1 MNKTVNF
8 FNRNLKEL
16 LRDPLIYVFCLGF
29 PLVMFA
35 LFLLINEYTGG
46 HTPMFELRALLPAIL
61 CFSFTFIMLTT
72 ALLVSKDRQTFF
84 LKRLYSSPMKAYDFI
99 FGYALVGISIG
110 LGQTLV
116 CALSGFIF
124 SLIYQTEFVTVGQLL
139 LLAVSQLP
147 ILLTNVFLGILF
159 GTLFNDKSAPGI
171 CSIFISLSGIL
182 GGCWMPVET
191 MGKFEAFCR
200 VLPFYPS
207 VYIGKIITQAKT
219 AFGTVYSFD
228 SVASFGLIP
237 LVLFMTAS
245 TILSFIIFKKNMV
258 SDK

>member
-1 MNKTVNF
+1 
-8 FNRNLKEL
+8 
-16 LRDPLIYVFCLGF
+16 
-29 PLVMFA
+29 
-35 LFLLINEYTGG
+35 
-46 HTPMFELRALLPAIL
+46 
-61 CFSFTFIMLTT
+61 
-72 ALLVSKDRQTFF
+72 
-84 LKRLYSSPMKAYDFI
+84 
-99 FGYALVGISIG
+99 
-110 LGQTLV
+110 
-116 CALSGFIF
+116 
-124 SLIYQTEFVTVGQLL
+124 
-139 LLAVSQLP
+139 
-147 ILLTNVFLGILF
+147 
-159 GTLFNDKSAPGI
+159 
-171 CSIFISLSGIL
+171 
-182 GGCWMPVET
+182 